1 MKFWHPVDPPIV
13 GNFDSEDHEKEYSTH
28 DGLEI
33 GNGETLNIEVTK
45 CFDIGQQRS
54 IDNCQK
60 NYIETPFKNNRSE
73 KDVAFTRLL
82 ATTYDREQEKKKY
95 LHRETSTKVDELDAS
110 MNQAE
115 AAKQLG
121 LVRDWLNNNLLD
133 EDMNL
138 HRYHHI
144 VISKMNKKDMIKKLA
159 ELRIEYFTRDV
170 KARERHEVIAA
181 KAFDEK
187 YPNQAAGGRLTDLSS
202 HKIYCLDDNVLSL
215 DRYSQVP
222 DNQP

>member
-1 MKFWHPVDPPIV
+1 M
-13 GNFDSEDHEKEYSTH
+13 
-28 DGLEI
+28 
-33 GNGETLNIEVTK
+33 
-45 CFDIGQQRS
+45 
-54 IDNCQK
+54 
-60 NYIETPFKNNRSE
+60 
-73 KDVAFTRLL
+73 AFTRLL

-121 LVRDWLNNNLLD
+121 TDRDWLNNNLLD

-138 HRYHHI
+138 HQYHHI

-170 KARERHEVIAA
+170 KARERHEDSR
-181 KAFDEK
+181 K
-187 YPNQAAGGRLTDLSS
+187 
-202 HKIYCLDDNVLSL
+202 SL
-215 DRYSQVP
+215 Q
-222 DNQP
+222 

>member
-1 MKFWHPVDPPIV
+1 
-13 GNFDSEDHEKEYSTH
+13 
-28 DGLEI
+28 
-33 GNGETLNIEVTK
+33 
-45 CFDIGQQRS
+45 
-54 IDNCQK
+54 
-60 NYIETPFKNNRSE
+60 
-73 KDVAFTRLL
+73 
-82 ATTYDREQEKKKY
+82 
-95 LHRETSTKVDELDAS
+95 

-121 LVRDWLNNNLLD
+121 LVRDWLYNNLLD

-187 YPNQAAGGRLTDLSS
+187 YPNQGAGGRLTDLSS